1 MRRFTVAT
9 VEAHIS
15 KSILPTCDTFPC
27 ERSHVC
33 GYMYLWLQPGDLSL
47 LPSRPIFPNQFC
59 QLMIPFRMC
68 VNIHVPVVAR
78 VYVPLVVARS
88 RIVTHIKNYI
98 NLHVG
103 LCNDSSQASPLL
115 LSVNSFSCVWVW
127 EASKKIWNLAYL
139 FCSNRD
145 SSTSPHGTRVLVHSS
160 CLLQHCLVYKP
171 VYLDLHT
178 CIHLPV
184 CVHCISETFIDN
196 VACSLFTFV

>member
-1 MRRFTVAT
+1 
-9 VEAHIS
+9 
-15 KSILPTCDTFPC
+15 
-27 ERSHVC
+27 
-33 GYMYLWLQPGDLSL
+33 
-47 LPSRPIFPNQFC
+47 
-59 QLMIPFRMC
+59 MIPFRMC

-115 LSVNSFSCVWVW
+115 LSVNSF
-127 EASKKIWNLAYL
+127 
-139 FCSNRD
+139 CSNRD

-184 CVHCISETFIDN
+184 CVHCVSETFIDCVVN
-196 VACSLFTFV
+196 VACSLFMFV